1 MTSSVRTLPLQA
13 LTLVSKSS
21 SVIGLTCQ
29 QLYTSSMFSAGHFPH
44 VLPET
49 VIIADCVIPI
59 TFSVPESVEINGVQA
74 VIETDQSGRFGKVFM
89 GRGDIDKL
97 FSGLCDKVAPV
108 SRMLNTYERNQGVG
122 CRDTA
127 GRYEFDAVCRVAVA
141 LRRSVLLRGEV
152 KAVYDSVAQRLH
164 AFIQGVI
171 EYVNCPS
178 LSFLFRSQDPR
189 DALYEKA
196 MAEGNSAY
204 QDLLASAPT
213 VNGKV
218 YGVVDNLIQV
228 SVSSTPTGFASVGGL
243 DERTMFLQAISQASD
258 PCAKKCA
265 YWISLPSLCMLMARG
280 FGEQISHNMMAMF
293 IAANDLSSAVSKCFV
308 DWLGTEQQVLLVPID
323 VAYLITMVF
332 GHYTSEV
339 YVLEALEKAA
349 ECDFKVSAVSFKAR
363 GQLGASC
370 FHVEF
375 LGLTADGNQ
384 GGVGG
389 LLDDGNVTED
399 IHGEQ
404 VDDVTYLSADP
415 SYAISSTSAVDGS
428 AEVNC
433 AYKKVKA
440 LFVQRDAGVTSGMQL
455 EQEAMLLPIQ
465 QQLRDSVQR
474 MVHDKMVANLTRAH
488 DFPHVLASHPH
499 GSYSESEALTRE
511 CIPFKLDS
519 GEVVQVPL
527 FVAWRINEHIEQAS
541 QKQAFNA
548 KEGPSTL
555 STDVDT
561 APDEGTNLRAKQK
574 AKSGKNKQS
583 KEEQKKTAKD
593 RKFALIDIDYLA
605 DLLGVIPSLLSNV
618 TATSLTHV
626 FGDKLWGGDRVKFLT
641 SMPLNASK
649 SVRVKTLIDAGH
661 KIEIPEPL
669 RHRATVMCAGAISR
683 QLRYAKT
690 WLSDAAE
697 LTISQLKVLVDSD
710 KLPILVQP
718 STELGMHNN
727 LQASD
732 VDEAAASDNNEEDR
746 PFEIEANSQEVDS
759 TVYKE
764 RLACAALD
772 GVFFKSHL
780 KLAGQWQHQAYVQ
793 YEIALKKER
802 LSLHKMHDQERRAAN
817 LGASEQKAYNKR
829 VPREQRKPQYQAW
842 TEAKAKLAAFKK
854 EHKQDVA
861 LVAAA
866 LEEKQLAHKWFN
878 LLHDGYLEVFKLI
891 EDAANVLA
899 QQLGNEC
906 SLLGVDEN
914 RAVVHSVLQD
924 CLAKHGRHESVRY
937 RRYEFKLYPTRE
949 QEKLMQDNVEYA
961 RQVYNAL
968 VHEQEENHREYL
980 EEVES
985 RLIFGEARSW
995 REARLLTVTPFLDWM
1010 KVRNMVTELKH
1021 TAYPEW
1027 RNGIALSL
1035 AEVARNFVRAVNGY
1049 YARKN
1054 GKPRYKENGKARESF
1069 VIPEG
1074 FRFLQ
1079 GANHIKLPKIGA
1091 VKFRSHNHKLQGE
1104 PKTVTIFR
1112 SVDGWHMSVA
1122 YEQREQIC
1130 HHQLNWNKAVGLD
1143 VGVVR
1148 FYTVSDNTDHFEVGL
1163 QEQLKPYIQDITR
1176 CQRNLSRKKPCG
1188 RNEVVTDSGMYEA
1201 RLSFSKACGRVK
1213 DNLSAAYQKLFSAR
1227 NDLQHKLAKRLADRY
1242 DIIVVEELKIAYM
1255 VLSAKGTLMNP
1266 GKGVS
1271 AKRGLNRSI
1280 LFQAWRRFLTILEY
1294 KLKQKGGLLIKVPAR
1309 YTSQTCPRCGHVSS
1323 ANRKTQSEFKCTK
1336 CGYAA
1341 NADFVAAKNIFR
1353 RGRDLYLSYRAQ
1365 LKALCG
1371 LLGAS

>member
-1 MTSSVRTLPLQA
+1 MANSVQTFPLQA
-13 LTLVSKSS
+13 LTLVTKSS

-29 QLYTSSMFSAGHFPH
+29 QLYTSSMFSVGHFPH

-49 VIIADCVIPI
+49 VVIADSVIPI
-59 TFSVPESVEINGVQA
+59 TFSVPEIVEINGVQA

-89 GRGDIDKL
+89 GRSDIDQL

-108 SRMLNTYERNQGVG
+108 SRMLSTYERNHGAG

-164 AFIQGVI
+164 AFIQGII

-189 DALYEKA
+189 DALYEQA
-196 MAEGNSAY
+196 VAEGNSAY

-218 YGVVDNLIQV
+218 YGVVDHLVQV
-228 SVSSTPTGFASVGGL
+228 SVSCSPNGFASVGGL

-258 PCAKKCA
+258 LSAKKSA
-265 YWISLPSLCMLMARG
+265 YWISLPSLCTLMESG
-280 FGEQISHNMMAMF
+280 FCEHIAPNMMAMF
-293 IAANDLSSAVSKCFV
+293 IADNGMASAVSKCCV

-332 GHYTSEV
+332 GHYPAEV

-349 ECDFKVSAVSFKAR
+349 ECDFMVSDVSFKA
-363 GQLGASC
+363 QDQMGASC
-370 FHVEF
+370 FHVKF
-375 LGLTADGNQ
+375 LGLTADISH
-384 GGVGG
+384 GGTMLFADTKSNESEDGQWKQRNDVIQASYIAPTTNVG
-389 LLDDGNVTED
+389 DSV
-399 IHGEQ
+399 
-404 VDDVTYLSADP
+404 
-415 SYAISSTSAVDGS
+415 
-428 AEVNC
+428 AEATC
-433 AYKKVKA
+433 AHEKVKA
-440 LFVQRDAGVTSGMQL
+440 QL
-455 EQEAMLLPIQ
+455 SQKDSAEASWGQLGQDSMLLPVQ
-465 QQLRDSVQR
+465 QQLCDSVQR
-474 MVHDKMVANLTRAH
+474 LVHDKMVANFTQAH
-488 DFPHVLASHPH
+488 DLSHVLALQPH
-499 GSYSESEALTRE
+499 GGYSEGEALPRE
-511 CIPFKLDS
+511 CISFKLDS

-527 FVAWRINEHIEQAS
+527 FVAWRINEHIEQAT
-541 QKQAFNA
+541 QKQAVKA
-548 KEGPSTL
+548 KEESSALP
-555 STDVDT
+555 TDD
-561 APDEGTNLRAKQK
+561 ANLPDNGSNLRVTRK
-574 AKSGKNKQS
+574 AKSGKNRKS
-583 KEEQKKTAKD
+583 KEAQKKTAEE
-593 RKFALIDIDYLA
+593 RKFALIDVDYLA
-605 DLLGVIPSLLSNV
+605 DLLGVVPSLLSNV

-641 SMPLNASK
+641 SMPLNADK

-669 RHRATVMCAGAISR
+669 RHRVTVMCAGAISR

-690 WLSDAAE
+690 WLSTAAE
-697 LTISQLKVLVDSD
+697 RTISLLKVLVDND
-710 KLPILVQP
+710 KLPILVRP
-718 STELGMHNN
+718 STELGMPHN

-732 VDEAAASDNNEEDR
+732 LDEAASSELYSGARTSETMVNENKVGYMS
-746 PFEIEANSQEVDS
+746 P
-759 TVYKE
+759 KE
-764 RLACAALD
+764 QLACAALD

-780 KLAGQWQHQAYVQ
+780 ELAGQWLHQAHLQ
-793 YEIALKKER
+793 YETELKKER
-802 LSLHKMHDQERRAAN
+802 LSLHKLHDQERRTAN
-817 LGASEQKAYNKR
+817 LGAGEQKAYKKR

-842 TEAKAKLAAFKK
+842 TEAKAKLAVLKK

-866 LEEKQLAHKWFN
+866 LEEKQLAQKWFN
-878 LLHDGYLEVFKLI
+878 LLHDGYLEVFKQI
-891 EDAANVLA
+891 GVAANVLA
-899 QQLGNEC
+899 QRLDNEC
-906 SLLGVDEN
+906 PLLGSEDN
-914 RAVVHSVLQD
+914 HAVVHSVLRD
-924 CLAKHGRHESVRY
+924 CLAEHGRHESVRY

-949 QEKLMQDNVEYA
+949 QEKLMMDNVEYA

-968 VHEQEENHREYL
+968 VREQEENYREYL

-995 REARLLTVTPFLDWM
+995 REAKMLTVTPFLDWM
-1010 KVRNMVTELKH
+1010 KMRNMVTELKH
-1021 TAYPEW
+1021 TVYPDW

-1035 AEVARNFVRAVNGY
+1035 AEVARNFARAVNGF

-1054 GKPRYKENGKARESF
+1054 GKPRYKEKGKVRESF

-1079 GANHIKLPKIGA
+1079 GDNHIKLPKMGA
-1091 VKFRSHNHKLQGE
+1091 VKFHSHNHKLQGE
-1104 PKTVTIFR
+1104 PKTLTIFR

-1122 YEQREQIC
+1122 YEQREQIS
-1130 HHQLNWNKAVGLD
+1130 HRQLNWNKAVGLD

-1148 FYTVSDNTDHFEVGL
+1148 FYTASDNSAHFEVGL
-1163 QEQLKPYIQDITR
+1163 QEQLKPYIQEINR
-1176 CQRNLSRKKPCG
+1176 CQRSLARKKSCG
-1188 RNEVVTDSGMYEA
+1188 GNEEGSESGKSEV
-1201 RLSFSKACGRVK
+1201 RLSFSKARDRVK
-1213 DNLSAAYQKLFSAR
+1213 DVLSIAYQKFSRAR
-1227 NDLQHKLAKRLADRY
+1227 NDLQHKLAKRLADKY
-1242 DIIVVEELKIAYM
+1242 DIIVVEDLKIAYM
-1255 VLSAKGTLMNP
+1255 VHSAKGTIMNP
-1266 GKGVS
+1266 RKGVS

-1280 LFQAWRRFLTILEY
+1280 LFQAWRHFLTLLEY

-1309 YTSQTCPRCGHVSS
+1309 YTSQTCPCCGHVSS

-1341 NADFVAAKNIFR
+1341 NADFVAAKNILR

-1365 LKALCG
+1365 LKALCA
-1371 LLGAS
+1371 LLG

>member
-1 MTSSVRTLPLQA
+1 MANSVQTFPLQA
-13 LTLVSKSS
+13 LTLVTKSS

-89 GRGDIDKL
+89 GRSDIDQL

-108 SRMLNTYERNQGVG
+108 SRMLSTYERNHGAG

-127 GRYEFDAVCRVAVA
+127 GRYEFAAVCRVAVA

-152 KAVYDSVAQRLH
+152 KAVYDLAAQRLH
-164 AFIQGVI
+164 AFIQGLLECI
-171 EYVNCPS
+171 HCPCLS
-178 LSFLFRSQDPR
+178 LLFPQQDPR
-189 DALYEKA
+189 ELLYKQA
-196 MAEGNSAY
+196 VAEGNSTY

-218 YGVVDNLIQV
+218 YGVVDHLVQV
-228 SVSSTPTGFASVGGL
+228 SVSCSPNGFASVGGL

-258 PCAKKCA
+258 LSAKKSA
-265 YWISLPSLCMLMARG
+265 YWISLPSLCTLMESG
-280 FGEQISHNMMAMF
+280 FCEHIAPNMMAMF
-293 IAANDLSSAVSKCFV
+293 IADNGMASAVSKCCV

-332 GHYTSEV
+332 GHYPAEV
-339 YVLEALEKAA
+339 YVLEALEKAS
-349 ECDFKVSAVSFKAR
+349 ECDFKVSDVSFKAQ
-363 GQLGASC
+363 GQIGTSC
-370 FHVEF
+370 FHVKF
-375 LGLTADGNQ
+375 LGLTADISH
-384 GGVGG
+384 GGTMLFADTKSNESEDGQWKQRNDVIQASYIAPTTNVG
-389 LLDDGNVTED
+389 DSV
-399 IHGEQ
+399 
-404 VDDVTYLSADP
+404 
-415 SYAISSTSAVDGS
+415 
-428 AEVNC
+428 AEATC
-433 AYKKVKA
+433 AHEKVKA
-440 LFVQRDAGVTSGMQL
+440 QL
-455 EQEAMLLPIQ
+455 SQKDSAEASWGQLGQDSMLLPVQ
-465 QQLRDSVQR
+465 QQLCDSVQR
-474 MVHDKMVANLTRAH
+474 LVHDKMVANFTQAH
-488 DFPHVLASHPH
+488 DLSHVLALQPH
-499 GSYSESEALTRE
+499 GGYSEGEALPRE
-511 CIPFKLDS
+511 CISFKLDS

-527 FVAWRINEHIEQAS
+527 FVAWRINEHIEQAT
-541 QKQAFNA
+541 QKQAVKA
-548 KEGPSTL
+548 KEESSALP
-555 STDVDT
+555 TDD
-561 APDEGTNLRAKQK
+561 ANLPDNGSNLRVTRK
-574 AKSGKNKQS
+574 AKSGKNRKS
-583 KEEQKKTAKD
+583 KEAQKKTAEE
-593 RKFALIDIDYLA
+593 RKFALIDVDYLA
-605 DLLGVIPSLLSNV
+605 DLLGVVPSLLSNV

-626 FGDKLWGGDRVKFLT
+626 FGDKLWGVDRVKFLT
-641 SMPLNASK
+641 SMPLNADK

-669 RHRATVMCAGAISR
+669 RHRVTVMCAGAISR

-690 WLSDAAE
+690 WLSTAAE
-697 LTISQLKVLVDSD
+697 RTISQISVLVDSD

-718 STELGMHNN
+718 STALGMHNN
-727 LQASD
+727 LLEGD
-732 VDEAAASDNNEEDR
+732 VDEDASSGNNEGER
-746 PFEIEANSQEVDS
+746 SFEIETNSQEVGA
-759 TVYKE
+759 TAYKVQ
-764 RLACAALD
+764 LACAALD

-780 KLAGQWQHQAYVQ
+780 ELAGQWLHQAHLQ
-793 YEIALKKER
+793 YETELKKER
-802 LSLHKMHDQERRAAN
+802 LSLHKLHDQERRTAN
-817 LGASEQKAYNKR
+817 LGAGEQKAYKKR

-842 TEAKAKLAAFKK
+842 TEAKAKLAVLKK

-866 LEEKQLAHKWFN
+866 LEEEQLAQKWFN
-878 LLHDGYLEVFKLI
+878 LLHDGYLEMFKLI
-891 EDAANVLA
+891 EVAAGVLA

-906 SLLGVDEN
+906 SLLGAEEG
-914 RAVVHSVLQD
+914 RAVVNSVLQG
-924 CLAKHGRHESVRY
+924 CLAEHGRHECVRY

-949 QEKLMQDNVEYA
+949 QEKQMLDNVEYA

-968 VHEQEENHREYL
+968 VREQEENHREYL

-995 REARLLTVTPFLDWM
+995 HEAKMLTVTPFLDWM
-1010 KVRNMVTELKH
+1010 KVRNMVTEFKH
-1021 TAYPEW
+1021 TVYPEW
-1027 RNGIALSL
+1027 CNGIALSL
-1035 AEVARNFVRAVNGY
+1035 AEVARNFVRAVNGF

-1054 GKPRYKENGKARESF
+1054 GKPRYKEKGKVRESF

-1079 GANHIKLPKIGA
+1079 GDNHIKLPKMGA

-1104 PKTVTIFR
+1104 PKTLTIFR

-1122 YEQREQIC
+1122 YEQREQIS
-1130 HHQLNWNKAVGLD
+1130 HRQLNWNKAVGLD

-1148 FYTVSDNTDHFEVGL
+1148 FYTASDNSAHFEVGL
-1163 QEQLKPYIQDITR
+1163 QEQLKPYIQEINR
-1176 CQRNLSRKKPCG
+1176 CQRSLARKKSCG
-1188 RNEVVTDSGMYEA
+1188 GNDEGSESGKSEV
-1201 RLSFSKACGRVK
+1201 RLSFSKARDRVK
-1213 DNLSAAYQKLFSAR
+1213 DVLSIAYQKFSRAR
-1227 NDLQHKLAKRLADRY
+1227 NDLQHKLAKRLADKY
-1242 DIIVVEELKIAYM
+1242 DIIVVEDLKITYM
-1255 VLSAKGTLMNP
+1255 VHSAKGTIMNP

-1280 LFQAWRRFLTILEY
+1280 LFQAWRHFLTLLEY

-1309 YTSQTCPRCGHVSS
+1309 YTSQTCPCCGHVSS

-1341 NADFVAAKNIFR
+1341 NADFVAAKNILR

-1371 LLGAS
+1371 LLSES

>member
-1 MTSSVRTLPLQA
+1 MANSVQTFPLQA
-13 LTLVSKSS
+13 LTLVTKSS

-59 TFSVPESVEINGVQA
+59 TFSVPEIVEINGVQA
-74 VIETDQSGRFGKVFM
+74 VIDTDQSGRFGKVFM
-89 GRGDIDKL
+89 GRSDIDQL

-108 SRMLNTYERNQGVG
+108 SRMLSTYERNHGAG

-164 AFIQGVI
+164 AFIQGII

-189 DALYEKA
+189 DALYEQA
-196 MAEGNSAY
+196 VAEGNSAY

-218 YGVVDNLIQV
+218 YGVVDHLVQV
-228 SVSSTPTGFASVGGL
+228 SVSCSPNGFASVGGL
-243 DERTMFLQAISQASD
+243 DERTMFLQAICQASD
-258 PCAKKCA
+258 LSAKKSA
-265 YWISLPSLCMLMARG
+265 YWISLPSLCTLMESG
-280 FGEQISHNMMAMF
+280 FCEHIAPNMMAMF
-293 IAANDLSSAVSKCFV
+293 IADNGMASAVSKCCV

-332 GHYTSEV
+332 GHYPAEV

-349 ECDFKVSAVSFKAR
+349 ECDFMVSDVSFKA
-363 GQLGASC
+363 QDQMGASC
-370 FHVEF
+370 FHVKF
-375 LGLTADGNQ
+375 LGLTADISH
-384 GGVGG
+384 GGTMLFADTKSNESEDGQWKQRNDVIQASYIAPTTNVG
-389 LLDDGNVTED
+389 DSV
-399 IHGEQ
+399 
-404 VDDVTYLSADP
+404 
-415 SYAISSTSAVDGS
+415 
-428 AEVNC
+428 AEATC
-433 AYKKVKA
+433 AHEKVKA
-440 LFVQRDAGVTSGMQL
+440 QL
-455 EQEAMLLPIQ
+455 SQKDSAEASWGQLGQDSMLLPVQ
-465 QQLRDSVQR
+465 QQLCDSVQR
-474 MVHDKMVANLTRAH
+474 LVHDKMVANFTQAH
-488 DFPHVLASHPH
+488 DLSHVLALQPH
-499 GSYSESEALTRE
+499 GGYSEGEALPRE
-511 CIPFKLDS
+511 CISFKLDS

-527 FVAWRINEHIEQAS
+527 FVAWRINEHIEQAT
-541 QKQAFNA
+541 QKQAVKA
-548 KEGPSTL
+548 KEESSALP
-555 STDVDT
+555 TDD
-561 APDEGTNLRAKQK
+561 ANLPDNGSNLRVTRK
-574 AKSGKNKQS
+574 AKSGKNRKS
-583 KEEQKKTAKD
+583 KEAQKKTAEE
-593 RKFALIDIDYLA
+593 RKFALIDVDYLA
-605 DLLGVIPSLLSNV
+605 DLLGVVPSLLSNV

-641 SMPLNASK
+641 SMPLNADK

-669 RHRATVMCAGAISR
+669 RHRVTVMCAGAISR

-690 WLSDAAE
+690 WLSTAAE
-697 LTISQLKVLVDSD
+697 RTISLLKVLVDND
-710 KLPILVQP
+710 KLPILVRP
-718 STELGMHNN
+718 STELGMPHN

-732 VDEAAASDNNEEDR
+732 LDEAASSELYSGARTSETMVNENKVGYMS
-746 PFEIEANSQEVDS
+746 P
-759 TVYKE
+759 KE
-764 RLACAALD
+764 QLACAALD

-780 KLAGQWQHQAYVQ
+780 ELAGQWLHQAHLQ
-793 YEIALKKER
+793 YETELKKER
-802 LSLHKMHDQERRAAN
+802 LSLHKLHDQERRTAN
-817 LGASEQKAYNKR
+817 LGAGEQKAYKKR

-842 TEAKAKLAAFKK
+842 TEAKAKLAVLKK

-866 LEEKQLAHKWFN
+866 LEEKQLAQKWFN
-878 LLHDGYLEVFKLI
+878 LLHDGYLEVFKQI
-891 EDAANVLA
+891 GVAANVLA
-899 QQLGNEC
+899 QRLDNEC
-906 SLLGVDEN
+906 PLLGSEDN
-914 RAVVHSVLQD
+914 HAVVHSVLRD
-924 CLAKHGRHESVRY
+924 CLAEHGRHESVRY

-949 QEKLMQDNVEYA
+949 QEKLMMDNVEYA

-968 VHEQEENHREYL
+968 VREQEENYREYL

-995 REARLLTVTPFLDWM
+995 REAKMLTVTPFLDWM
-1010 KVRNMVTELKH
+1010 KMRNMVTELKH
-1021 TAYPEW
+1021 TVYPDW

-1035 AEVARNFVRAVNGY
+1035 AEVARNFARAVNGF

-1054 GKPRYKENGKARESF
+1054 GKPRYKEKGKVRESF

-1079 GANHIKLPKIGA
+1079 GDNHIKLPKMGA

-1104 PKTVTIFR
+1104 PKTLTIFR

-1122 YEQREQIC
+1122 YEQREQIS
-1130 HHQLNWNKAVGLD
+1130 HRQLNWNKAVGLD

-1148 FYTVSDNTDHFEVGL
+1148 FYTASDNSAHFEVGL
-1163 QEQLKPYIQDITR
+1163 QEQLKPYIQEINR
-1176 CQRNLSRKKPCG
+1176 CQRSLARKKSCG
-1188 RNEVVTDSGMYEA
+1188 GNEEGSESGKSEV
-1201 RLSFSKACGRVK
+1201 RLSFSKARDRVK
-1213 DNLSAAYQKLFSAR
+1213 DVLSIAYQKFSRAR
-1227 NDLQHKLAKRLADRY
+1227 NDLQHKLAKRLADKY
-1242 DIIVVEELKIAYM
+1242 DIIVVEDLKIAYM
-1255 VLSAKGTLMNP
+1255 VHSAKGTIMNP

-1280 LFQAWRRFLTILEY
+1280 LFQAWRHFLTLLEY

-1309 YTSQTCPRCGHVSS
+1309 YTSQTCPCCGHVSS

-1341 NADFVAAKNIFR
+1341 NADFVAAKNILR

-1365 LKALCG
+1365 LKALCA
-1371 LLGAS
+1371 LLG

>member
-1 MTSSVRTLPLQA
+1 MANSVQTFPLQA
-13 LTLVSKSS
+13 LTLVTKSS

-89 GRGDIDKL
+89 GRSDIDQL

-108 SRMLNTYERNQGVG
+108 SRMLSTYERNHGAG

-127 GRYEFDAVCRVAVA
+127 GRYEFAAVCRVAVA

-152 KAVYDSVAQRLH
+152 KAVYDLAAQRLH
-164 AFIQGVI
+164 AFIQGLLECI
-171 EYVNCPS
+171 HCPCLS
-178 LSFLFRSQDPR
+178 LLFPQQDPR
-189 DALYEKA
+189 ELLYKQA
-196 MAEGNSAY
+196 VAEGNSTY

-218 YGVVDNLIQV
+218 YGVVDHLVQV
-228 SVSSTPTGFASVGGL
+228 SVSCSPNGFASVGGL

-258 PCAKKCA
+258 LSAKKSA
-265 YWISLPSLCMLMARG
+265 YWISLPSLCTLMESG
-280 FGEQISHNMMAMF
+280 FCEHIAPNMMAMF
-293 IAANDLSSAVSKCFV
+293 IADNGMASAVSKCCV

-332 GHYTSEV
+332 GHYPAEV
-339 YVLEALEKAA
+339 YVLEALEKAS
-349 ECDFKVSAVSFKAR
+349 ECDFKVSDVSFKAQ
-363 GQLGASC
+363 GQIGTSC
-370 FHVEF
+370 FHVKF
-375 LGLTADGNQ
+375 LGLTADISH
-384 GGVGG
+384 GGTMLFADTKSNESEDGQWKQRNDVIQASYIAPTTNVG
-389 LLDDGNVTED
+389 DSV
-399 IHGEQ
+399 
-404 VDDVTYLSADP
+404 
-415 SYAISSTSAVDGS
+415 
-428 AEVNC
+428 AEATC
-433 AYKKVKA
+433 AHEKVKA
-440 LFVQRDAGVTSGMQL
+440 QL
-455 EQEAMLLPIQ
+455 SQKDSAEASWGQLGQDSMLLPVQ
-465 QQLRDSVQR
+465 QQLCDSVQR
-474 MVHDKMVANLTRAH
+474 LVHDKMVANFTQAH
-488 DFPHVLASHPH
+488 DLSHVLALQPH
-499 GSYSESEALTRE
+499 GGYSEGEALPRE
-511 CIPFKLDS
+511 CISFKLDS

-527 FVAWRINEHIEQAS
+527 FVAWRINEHIEQAT
-541 QKQAFNA
+541 QKQAVKA
-548 KEGPSTL
+548 KEESSALP
-555 STDVDT
+555 TDD
-561 APDEGTNLRAKQK
+561 ANLPDNGSNLRVTRK
-574 AKSGKNKQS
+574 AKSGKNRKS
-583 KEEQKKTAKD
+583 KEAQKKTAEE
-593 RKFALIDIDYLA
+593 RKFALIDVDYLA
-605 DLLGVIPSLLSNV
+605 DLLGVVPSLLSNV

-641 SMPLNASK
+641 SMPLNADK

-669 RHRATVMCAGAISR
+669 RHRVTVMCAGAISR

-690 WLSDAAE
+690 WLSTAAE
-697 LTISQLKVLVDSD
+697 RTISQISVLVDSD

-718 STELGMHNN
+718 STALGMHNN
-727 LQASD
+727 LLEGD
-732 VDEAAASDNNEEDR
+732 VDEDASSGNNEGER
-746 PFEIEANSQEVDS
+746 SFEIETNSQEVGA
-759 TVYKE
+759 TAYKVQ
-764 RLACAALD
+764 LACAALD

-780 KLAGQWQHQAYVQ
+780 ELAGQWLHQAHLQ
-793 YEIALKKER
+793 YETELKKER
-802 LSLHKMHDQERRAAN
+802 LSLHKLHDQERRTAN
-817 LGASEQKAYNKR
+817 LGAGEQKAYKKR

-842 TEAKAKLAAFKK
+842 TEAKAKLAVLKK

-866 LEEKQLAHKWFN
+866 LEEEQLAQKWFN
-878 LLHDGYLEVFKLI
+878 LLHDGYLEMFKLI
-891 EDAANVLA
+891 EVAAGVLA

-906 SLLGVDEN
+906 SLLGAEEG
-914 RAVVHSVLQD
+914 RAVVNSVLQD
-924 CLAKHGRHESVRY
+924 CLAEHGRHESVRY

-949 QEKLMQDNVEYA
+949 QEKQMLDNVEYA

-968 VHEQEENHREYL
+968 VREQEENHREYL

-995 REARLLTVTPFLDWM
+995 HEAKMLTVTPFLDWM
-1010 KVRNMVTELKH
+1010 KVRNMVTEFKH
-1021 TAYPEW
+1021 TVYPEW
-1027 RNGIALSL
+1027 CNGIALSL
-1035 AEVARNFVRAVNGY
+1035 AEVARNFVRAVNGF

-1054 GKPRYKENGKARESF
+1054 GKPRYKEKGKVRESF

-1079 GANHIKLPKIGA
+1079 GDNHIKLPKMGA

-1104 PKTVTIFR
+1104 PKTLTIFR

-1122 YEQREQIC
+1122 YEQREQIS
-1130 HHQLNWNKAVGLD
+1130 HRQLNWNKAVGLD

-1148 FYTVSDNTDHFEVGL
+1148 FYTASDNSAHFEVGL
-1163 QEQLKPYIQDITR
+1163 QEQLKPYIQEINR
-1176 CQRNLSRKKPCG
+1176 CQRSLARKKSCG
-1188 RNEVVTDSGMYEA
+1188 GNDEGSESGKSEV
-1201 RLSFSKACGRVK
+1201 RLSFSKARDRVK
-1213 DNLSAAYQKLFSAR
+1213 DVLSIAYQKFSRAR
-1227 NDLQHKLAKRLADRY
+1227 NDLQHKLAKRLADKY
-1242 DIIVVEELKIAYM
+1242 DIIVVEDLKITYM
-1255 VLSAKGTLMNP
+1255 VHSAKGTIMNP

-1280 LFQAWRRFLTILEY
+1280 LFQAWRHFLTLLEY

-1309 YTSQTCPRCGHVSS
+1309 YTSQTCPCCGHVSS

-1341 NADFVAAKNIFR
+1341 NADFVAAKNILR

-1371 LLGAS
+1371 LLSES

>member
-1 MTSSVRTLPLQA
+1 MVNSVQTFPLQA
-13 LTLVSKSS
+13 LTLVSKSN
-21 SVIGLTCQ
+21 SVIGLTCR
-29 QLYTSSMFSAGHFPH
+29 QLYTSSMFKAGYLPH

-49 VIIADCVIPI
+49 AVIADTVIPI
-59 TFSVPESVEINGVQA
+59 TFSVPEVVEINGVRA
-74 VIETDQSGRFGKVFM
+74 VIEADQSGRFGKVFM
-89 GRGDIDKL
+89 GRSDIDQL
-97 FSGLCDKVAPV
+97 FSGLFDKVAPV
-108 SRMLNTYERNQGVG
+108 SRMLNTYECNHGAG

-141 LRRSVLLRGEV
+141 LRRSLLLRGEV

-164 AFIQGVI
+164 VFIKGFI
-171 EYVNCPS
+171 DYINCPS
-178 LSFLFRSQDPR
+178 LSLMFRPQDPR
-189 DALYEKA
+189 EVLYEQA
-196 MAEGNSAY
+196 VAEGSSAY

-218 YGVVDNLIQV
+218 YGVVDNLILV

-280 FGEQISHNMMAMF
+280 FGEQIAHNMMAMF

-332 GHYTSEV
+332 GHYPAEV

-349 ECDFKVSAVSFKAR
+349 ECDFMVSDVSFKA
-363 GQLGASC
+363 QDQMGASC
-370 FHVEF
+370 FHVKF
-375 LGLTADGNQ
+375 LGLTADISH
-384 GGVGG
+384 GGTMLFADTKSNESEDGQWKQRNDVIQASYIAPTTNVG
-389 LLDDGNVTED
+389 DSV
-399 IHGEQ
+399 
-404 VDDVTYLSADP
+404 
-415 SYAISSTSAVDGS
+415 
-428 AEVNC
+428 AEATC
-433 AYKKVKA
+433 AHEKVKA
-440 LFVQRDAGVTSGMQL
+440 QL
-455 EQEAMLLPIQ
+455 SQKDSAEASWGQLGQDSMLLPVQ
-465 QQLRDSVQR
+465 QQLCDSVQR
-474 MVHDKMVANLTRAH
+474 LVHDKMVANFTQAH
-488 DFPHVLASHPH
+488 DLSHVLALQPH
-499 GSYSESEALTRE
+499 GGYSEGEALPRE
-511 CIPFKLDS
+511 CISFKLDS

-527 FVAWRINEHIEQAS
+527 FVAWRINEHIEQAT
-541 QKQAFNA
+541 QKQAVKA
-548 KEGPSTL
+548 KEESSALP
-555 STDVDT
+555 TDD
-561 APDEGTNLRAKQK
+561 ANLPDNGSNLRVTQK
-574 AKSGKNKQS
+574 AKSGKNRKS
-583 KEEQKKTAKD
+583 KEAQKKTAEE
-593 RKFALIDIDYLA
+593 RKFALIDVDYLA
-605 DLLGVIPSLLSNV
+605 DLLGVVPSLLTNV

-661 KIEIPEPL
+661 KIEIPESL

-683 QLRYAKT
+683 YLRYAKT
-690 WLSDAAE
+690 WLSTATE
-697 LTISQLKVLVDSD
+697 STISQLKVLVDND
-710 KLPILVQP
+710 KVPILVQP
-718 STELGMHNN
+718 STELGMHND

-732 VDEAAASDNNEEDR
+732 LDEAASSELYSGARTSDTMVNENKVGSM
-746 PFEIEANSQEVDS
+746 PP
-759 TVYKE
+759 KE
-764 RLACAALD
+764 QLACASLG

-780 KLAGQWQHQAYVQ
+780 ELAGQWLHQAYVQ
-793 YEIALKKER
+793 YEIVLKKER
-802 LSLHKMHDQERRAAN
+802 LSLHKMHDQDRRTAN
-817 LGASEQKAYNKR
+817 LGASEKKACKKR
-829 VPREQRKPQYQAW
+829 VPTEQRKQQQQAW
-842 TEAKAKLAAFKK
+842 TLAKEKLAALKK
-854 EHKQDVA
+854 EHKQNVA
-861 LVAAA
+861 LAAVA
-866 LEEKQLAHKWFN
+866 LEEKQLAQKWFN
-878 LLHDGYLEVFKLI
+878 LLHDGYLEVFRLI
-891 EDAANVLA
+891 EVAADVLA

-906 SLLGVDEN
+906 SLLGAEEG
-914 RAVVHSVLQD
+914 RAVVNSVLQD
-924 CLAKHGRHESVRY
+924 CLAEHGRHECVRF

-995 REARLLTVTPFLDWM
+995 REAKMLTVTPFLDWM
-1010 KVRNMVTELKH
+1010 KMRNMVTELKH
-1021 TAYPEW
+1021 TVYPDW
-1027 RNGIALSL
+1027 RNEIALSL
-1035 AEVARNFVRAVNGY
+1035 AEVARNFARAVNGF

-1054 GKPRYKENGKARESF
+1054 GKPRYKEKGKVRESF

-1079 GANHIKLPKIGA
+1079 GDNHIKLPKMGA

-1104 PKTVTIFR
+1104 PKTLTIFR

-1122 YEQREQIC
+1122 YEQREQIS
-1130 HHQLNWNKAVGLD
+1130 HRQLNWNKAVGLD

-1148 FYTVSDNTDHFEVGL
+1148 FYTASDNSTHFEVGL
-1163 QEQLKPYIQDITR
+1163 QEQLKPYIQEINR
-1176 CQRNLSRKKPCG
+1176 CQRSLARKKSCG
-1188 RNEVVTDSGMYEA
+1188 GNEEGSESGKSEV
-1201 RLSFSKACGRVK
+1201 RLSFSKARDRVK
-1213 DNLSAAYQKLFSAR
+1213 DVLSIAYQKFSRAR
-1227 NDLQHKLAKRLADRY
+1227 NDLQHKLAKRLADKY
-1242 DIIVVEELKIAYM
+1242 DIIVVEDLKIAYM
-1255 VLSAKGTLMNP
+1255 VRSAKGTIMNP

-1280 LFQAWRRFLTILEY
+1280 SFQAWRHFLTILEY

-1341 NADFVAAKNIFR
+1341 NADFVAAKNILR

-1371 LLGAS
+1371 LLSES

>member
-1 MTSSVRTLPLQA
+1 MANSVQTFPLQA
-13 LTLVSKSS
+13 LTLVTKSS

-29 QLYTSSMFSAGHFPH
+29 QLYTSSMFSVGHFPH

-49 VIIADCVIPI
+49 VVIADSVIPI

-89 GRGDIDKL
+89 GRSDIDQL
-97 FSGLCDKVAPV
+97 FSDLCDKVAPV
-108 SRMLNTYERNQGVG
+108 SRMLNTYERNHGAC

-164 AFIQGVI
+164 AFIQGII

-189 DALYEKA
+189 DALYEQA
-196 MAEGNSAY
+196 VAEGNSAY

-218 YGVVDNLIQV
+218 YGVVDHLVQV
-228 SVSSTPTGFASVGGL
+228 SVSCSPNGFASVGGL

-258 PCAKKCA
+258 LSAKKSA
-265 YWISLPSLCMLMARG
+265 YWISLPSLCTLMESG
-280 FGEQISHNMMAMF
+280 FCEHIAPNMMAMF
-293 IAANDLSSAVSKCFV
+293 IADNGMASAVSKCCV
-308 DWLGTEQQVLLVPID
+308 DWLGTEQQVLLVSID

-332 GHYTSEV
+332 GHYPAEV

-349 ECDFKVSAVSFKAR
+349 ECDFMVSDVSFKA
-363 GQLGASC
+363 QDQMGASC
-370 FHVEF
+370 FHVKF
-375 LGLTADGNQ
+375 LGLTADISH
-384 GGVGG
+384 GGTMLFADTKSNESEDGQWKQRNDVIQASYIAPTTNVG
-389 LLDDGNVTED
+389 DSV
-399 IHGEQ
+399 
-404 VDDVTYLSADP
+404 
-415 SYAISSTSAVDGS
+415 
-428 AEVNC
+428 AEATC
-433 AYKKVKA
+433 AHEKVKA
-440 LFVQRDAGVTSGMQL
+440 QL
-455 EQEAMLLPIQ
+455 SQKDSAEASWGQLGQDSMLLPVQ
-465 QQLRDSVQR
+465 QQLCDSVQR
-474 MVHDKMVANLTRAH
+474 LVHDKMVANFTQAH
-488 DFPHVLASHPH
+488 DLSHVLALQPH
-499 GSYSESEALTRE
+499 GGYSEDEALPRE
-511 CIPFKLDS
+511 CISFKLDS

-527 FVAWRINEHIEQAS
+527 FVAWRINEHIEQAT
-541 QKQAFNA
+541 QKQAVKA
-548 KEGPSTL
+548 KEESSALP
-555 STDVDT
+555 TDE
-561 APDEGTNLRAKQK
+561 ANLPDNGSNLRVTRK
-574 AKSGKNKQS
+574 AKSGKNRKS
-583 KEEQKKTAKD
+583 KEAQKKTAEE
-593 RKFALIDIDYLA
+593 RKFALIDVDYLA
-605 DLLGVIPSLLSNV
+605 DLLGVVPSLLSNV

-641 SMPLNASK
+641 SMPLNADK

-669 RHRATVMCAGAISR
+669 RHRVTVMCAGAISR

-690 WLSDAAE
+690 WLSTAAE
-697 LTISQLKVLVDSD
+697 LTISQIKVLVDSD
-710 KLPILVQP
+710 KLPILVRP
-718 STELGMHNN
+718 STELGMPHN

-732 VDEAAASDNNEEDR
+732 LDEAASSETYDGTRTSEVMVNE
-746 PFEIEANSQEVDS
+746 
-759 TVYKE
+759 YKVGCMSPKE
-764 RLACAALD
+764 QLACAALD
-772 GVFFKSHL
+772 GVFFKLHL
-780 KLAGQWQHQAYVQ
+780 ELAGQWLHQAYSQ
-793 YEIALKKER
+793 YETALKKER
-802 LSLHKMHDQERRAAN
+802 LSLHTMHDQERRTAN
-817 LGASEQKAYNKR
+817 LGASEQRAYKKR
-829 VPREQRKPQYQAW
+829 VPREQRKPLYQAW
-842 TEAKAKLAAFKK
+842 TEAKAKLAALKK

-866 LEEKQLAHKWFN
+866 LEEKQLAQKWFN
-878 LLHDGYLEVFKLI
+878 LLHDGYLEVFKQI
-891 EDAANVLA
+891 EVAADVLA
-899 QQLGNEC
+899 QQLSREC
-906 SLLGVDEN
+906 PLLGAEEC
-914 RAVVHSVLQD
+914 RAVVNSVLQD
-924 CLAKHGRHESVRY
+924 CLAEHGRHECVRY

-949 QEKLMQDNVEYA
+949 QEKLMMDNVEYA

-968 VHEQEENHREYL
+968 VREQEENYREYL

-995 REARLLTVTPFLDWM
+995 REAKMLTVTPFLDWM
-1010 KVRNMVTELKH
+1010 KMRNMVTELKH
-1021 TAYPEW
+1021 TVYPDW

-1035 AEVARNFVRAVNGY
+1035 AEVARNFARAVNGF

-1054 GKPRYKENGKARESF
+1054 GKPRYKEKGKVRESF

-1079 GANHIKLPKIGA
+1079 GDNHIKLPKMGA

-1104 PKTVTIFR
+1104 PKTLTIFR

-1122 YEQREQIC
+1122 YEQREQIS
-1130 HHQLNWNKAVGLD
+1130 HRQLNWNKAVGLD

-1148 FYTVSDNTDHFEVGL
+1148 FYTASDNSAHFEVGL
-1163 QEQLKPYIQDITR
+1163 QEQLKPYIQEINR
-1176 CQRNLSRKKPCG
+1176 CQRSLARKKSCG
-1188 RNEVVTDSGMYEA
+1188 GNEEGSESGKSEV
-1201 RLSFSKACGRVK
+1201 RLSFSKARDRVK
-1213 DNLSAAYQKLFSAR
+1213 DVLSIAYQKFSRAR
-1227 NDLQHKLAKRLADRY
+1227 NDLQHKLAKRLADKY
-1242 DIIVVEELKIAYM
+1242 DIIVVEDLKIAYM
-1255 VLSAKGTLMNP
+1255 VHSAKGTIMNP

-1280 LFQAWRRFLTILEY
+1280 LFQAWRHFLTLLEY

-1309 YTSQTCPRCGHVSS
+1309 YTSQTCPCCGHVSS

-1341 NADFVAAKNIFR
+1341 NADFVAAKNILR

-1371 LLGAS
+1371 LLSES

>member
-1 MTSSVRTLPLQA
+1 MASSVRSFPLQA

-21 SVIGLTCQ
+21 SVIDLTCQ
-29 QLYTSSMFSAGHFPH
+29 QLYTSSMFKAGHLPH

-49 VIIADCVIPI
+49 AVIADTVIPI
-59 TFSVPESVEINGVQA
+59 TFFVPEVVEINGVQA

-89 GRGDIDKL
+89 ERSDIDQL

-108 SRMLNTYERNQGVG
+108 SRMLNTYERNHGDG

-141 LRRSVLLRGEV
+141 LRRSVFLRGEV

-164 AFIQGVI
+164 AFIKGFI
-171 EYVNCPS
+171 EHINCPS
-178 LSFLFRSQDPR
+178 LSLMFRPQDPR
-189 DALYEKA
+189 EVLYEQA
-196 MAEGNSAY
+196 VAEGNSTY
-204 QDLLASAPT
+204 QNLLASAPT

-218 YGVVDNLIQV
+218 YGVVDHLVQV
-228 SVSSTPTGFASVGGL
+228 SVSSTPTGYASVGGL

-258 PCAKKCA
+258 SCAKKCA
-265 YWISLPSLCMLMARG
+265 YWINLPSLCTLMANG
-280 FGEQISHNMMAMF
+280 FGEHISLNMMVMF

-308 DWLGTEQQVLLVPID
+308 DWLGTEQQELLVPID

-332 GHYTSEV
+332 GHYPAEV

-349 ECDFKVSAVSFKAR
+349 ECDFKVSVVSFKA
-363 GQLGASC
+363 QDQMGASC
-370 FHVEF
+370 FHVKF
-375 LGLTADGNQ
+375 LGLTADGNY
-384 GGVGG
+384 GEVVG
-389 LLDDGNVTED
+389 LRDDGNVTAD
-399 IHGEQ
+399 NNGEQ
-404 VDDVTYLSADP
+404 IDDAFRLSAAP
-415 SYAISSTSAVDGS
+415 SYTITSTSVVDSS
-428 AEVNC
+428 AEANG
-433 AYKKVKA
+433 AHKEVKA
-440 LFVQRDAGVTSGMQL
+440 LLVQRDADVTGGMQL
-455 EQEAMLLPIQ
+455 EQKAMLLPIQ
-465 QQLRDSVQR
+465 QQLCDSVQR
-474 MVHDKMVANLTRAH
+474 MVHDKIVANLTQVH
-488 DFPHVLASHPH
+488 DFPHVLALQPH
-499 GSYSESEALTRE
+499 GSYSESEALTRA
-511 CIPFKLDS
+511 CIPVKLES
-519 GEVVQVPL
+519 CEVVQVPL
-527 FVAWRINEHIEQAS
+527 FVAWRINDHIELAS
-541 QKQAFNA
+541 QKQAFKA
-548 KEGPSTL
+548 TEEPSIL
-555 STDVDT
+555 PS
-561 APDEGTNLRAKQK
+561 DEGTNLRATQK
-574 AKSGKNKQS
+574 AKSGKGKQS
-583 KEEQKKTAKD
+583 KEVQKKTAED
-593 RKFALIDIDYLA
+593 RKFALIDIGYLA
-605 DLLGVIPSLLSNV
+605 DLLGVVPSLLSNV

-697 LTISQLKVLVDSD
+697 LTISQLKVMVDSD

-718 STELGMHNN
+718 SMELGMHDN
-727 LQASD
+727 LQARD
-732 VDEAAASDNNEEDR
+732 VDEAASLDNNEGECS
-746 PFEIEANSQEVDS
+746 FEIEANNQEVDA

-780 KLAGQWQHQAYVQ
+780 KLAGQWQHQSYVQ

-802 LSLHKMHDQERRAAN
+802 LSLHKMHDQERRTAN
-817 LGASEQKAYNKR
+817 LGASEQKAYKKR
-829 VPREQRKPQYQAW
+829 VPRAQRKPQYQAW
-842 TEAKAKLAAFKK
+842 SEAKTKLSVLKK
-854 EHKQDVA
+854 EHKHDVA

-866 LEEKQLAHKWFN
+866 LEEKQQAQKWFN

-891 EDAANVLA
+891 EGTADVFV
-899 QQLGNEC
+899 QQLSSKC
-906 SLLGVDEN
+906 PLLGAEEG
-914 RAVVHSVLQD
+914 RAVVNSVLQD
-924 CLAKHGRHESVRY
+924 CLSAHGRHECVRY
-937 RRYEFKLYPTRE
+937 RRYEFKLYPTRK
-949 QEKLMQDNVEYA
+949 QEKLMLDNVEYA

-968 VHEQEENHREYL
+968 VLEQEENHREYL

-985 RLIFGEARSW
+985 RLIFCEARSW
-995 REARLLTVTPFLDWM
+995 REAKMLTVTPFLDWM

-1021 TAYPEW
+1021 TVYPEW

-1049 YARKN
+1049 YARKS
-1054 GKPRYKENGKARESF
+1054 GKPRYKENGKACESF

-1079 GANHIKLPKIGA
+1079 GANHIKLPKIGV

-1104 PKTVTIFR
+1104 PKTLTIFR

-1122 YEQREQIC
+1122 YEQREQIRYR
-1130 HHQLNWNKAVGLD
+1130 QLNWNKAVGLD

-1148 FYTVSDNTDHFEVGL
+1148 FYTVSDSTVHFEVGL
-1163 QEQLKPYIQDITR
+1163 QEQLKPYILEINR
-1176 CQRNLSRKKPCG
+1176 CQRNLGRKQPCG
-1188 RNEVVTDSGMYEA
+1188 RNEVVTESGRHEVQ
-1201 RLSFSKACGRVK
+1201 LIFSKARDKVK
-1213 DNLSAAYQKLFSAR
+1213 DKLSMAYQTFFRAR
-1227 NDLQHKLAKRLADRY
+1227 NDLQHKLAKRLADKY
-1242 DIIVVEELKIAYM
+1242 DIIVVEDLKIAYM
-1255 VLSAKGTLMNP
+1255 VRSAEGTIMNP

-1280 LFQAWRRFLTILEY
+1280 SFQAWRHFLTILEY

-1309 YTSQTCPRCGHVSS
+1309 YTSQTCPCCGHVSS